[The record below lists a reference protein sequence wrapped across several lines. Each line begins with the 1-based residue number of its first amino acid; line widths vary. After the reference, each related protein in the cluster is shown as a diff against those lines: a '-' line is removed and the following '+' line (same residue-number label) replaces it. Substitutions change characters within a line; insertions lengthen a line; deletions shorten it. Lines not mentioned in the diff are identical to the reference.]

1 MFKRLFFKSFL
12 MLAIFIGAGAYVGY
26 IKGVDVTD
34 VAGKLFRFANLG
46 NLGDLNVETLR
57 IDSKTVEDNAQV
69 LQAGKQRVYKW
80 QDQSGQWHYTQIRP
94 PAHARAVES
103 IDVDP
108 QTNVI
113 AGYRSP
119 EDQPA
124 PVPEE
129 VIDKAEEAAT
139 EVSEMEN
146 PYSPDT
152 IKKLFEDAKQLQEK
166 LGKRYEVQEQL
177 LQGRK

>member
-1 MFKRLFFKSFL
+1 MFKRLFFKSFF

-26 IKGVDVTD
+26 IKGVDVTAM
-34 VAGKLFRFANLG
+34 AGKMLKFADFANIG
-46 NLGDLNVETLR
+46 ELNVETLR
-57 IDSKTVEDNAQV
+57 IDSRTVEDNAQV

-113 AGYRSP
+113 AGYKPP
-119 EDQPA
+119 EEEPE
-124 PVPEE
+124 PLPEE
-129 VIDKAEEAAT
+129 VISKAEEAT
-139 EVSEMEN
+139 EMAEMEN
-146 PYSPDT
+146 PYSPDA
-152 IKKLFEDAKQLQEK
+152 IKKLFEDAKQLQQK
-166 LGKRYEVQEQL
+166 LSERYEVQEQL
-177 LQGRK
+177 TQGRK